1 MSNLA
6 TFGKVVSEARKT
18 KEMNQKQL
26 AELVKRDDGESI
38 SPQYLND
45 IEHNRRTP
53 APEVIKQLAEV
64 LQIDEDYLRYL
75 ANYWPEEF
83 EGGRLT
89 QQQFAKGLVAF
100 RKQAAK

>member
-6 TFGKVVSEARKT
+6 SFGKVVSDARKK

-26 AELVKRDDGESI
+26 AELVLREDGTSI

-53 APEVIKQLAEV
+53 SPEIIGQFAQV
-64 LQIDEDYLRYL
+64 LEIDEDYLRYL
-75 ANYWPEEF
+75 ANRWPAEF
-83 EGGRLT
+83 EGGTLSQT
-89 QQQFAKGLVAF
+89 QFAKAMVAF
-100 RKQAAK
+100 RKNMK

>member
-6 TFGKVVSEARKT
+6 TFAKVVSDARKK

-26 AELVKRDDGESI
+26 AERVKREDGESI

-53 APEVIKQLAEV
+53 SPEIIKQLADVLEV
-64 LQIDEDYLRYL
+64 DEDYLRYL